1 MLTPTRYLY
10 SHQYTYLKSKK
21 ILQLP
26 VINYL
31 VKQVFRYIKLW
42 DHSAAFRPDTIIPI
56 SKLVGQRVKNFYK
69 IKPEKPIYPPVAI
82 NLTDQQI
89 DEIPLFEKTKRFYLS
104 VSRLV
109 DYKRLDLSIKACM
122 KLKKPL
128 VVVGDGESK
137 QKLHDLAKD
146 DCCIKTE
153 FESLEIFLQRA
164 TLENKTILFTG
175 KLSQFDLYKLFKNT
189 DALLMPGEED
199 FGITALEAG
208 IFGKA
213 VIVFYTSG
221 VSEILKD
228 SLHAIHIK
236 KETVPEMVYALG
248 KLDNIEF
255 NASVLRANAQKYNV
269 EKFKNEFKKKIEQE
283 LKGQYVIS

>member
-1 MLTPTRYLY
+1 
-10 SHQYTYLKSKK
+10 
-21 ILQLP
+21 
-26 VINYL
+26 
-31 VKQVFRYIKLW
+31 
-42 DHSAAFRPDTIIPI
+42 
-56 SKLVGQRVKNFYK
+56 
-69 IKPEKPIYPPVAI
+69 
-82 NLTDQQI
+82 
-89 DEIPLFEKTKRFYLS
+89 
-104 VSRLV
+104 
-109 DYKRLDLSIKACM
+109 
-122 KLKKPL
+122 
-128 VVVGDGESK
+128 
-137 QKLHDLAKD
+137 
-146 DCCIKTE
+146 
-153 FESLEIFLQRA
+153 
-164 TLENKTILFTG
+164 
-175 KLSQFDLYKLFKNT
+175 
-189 DALLMPGEED
+189 MPGEED